1 MDLLSLVY
9 WRAAEG
15 KNRFGM
21 EIGTNLQADGP
32 MGKGKFF
39 FRKKLLKGILE
50 KLDFKRLCTKLFD
63 FELQKMLKQRGNQ
76 RKRKKNSKK
85 NGKIDQKPQKIIQ
98 NPEKRTCSDVWALSA
113 DCL

>member
-76 RKRKKNSKK
+76 RKRK
-85 NGKIDQKPQKIIQ
+85 NGKIDQKPQIVTQ
-98 NPEKRTCSDVWALSA
+98 NDKKWTCSDVWALIA